1 MRDTFTKAQQ
11 IVASLD
17 TAHKIRLLSGSDF
30 WHTES
35 APGAERVMVTDGP
48 HGLRKQDG
56 NTDHVGLSNS
66 VPATCFPT
74 ASALGS
80 TWDREL
86 VQQVGEALGR
96 ECRAED
102 VAVLLGPGLNLKRHP
117 AGGRNF
123 EYFSEDPFLGGHM
136 AAALTRGI
144 QSQGVGAC
152 LKHYAVNN
160 QEADRLR
167 VDAVVDQRT
176 LHELYLTGFEIA
188 VRESKPWTVMSS
200 YNLVNGTHAGENRF
214 LLTEQLRHRWGF
226 DGLVMTDWLATF
238 DRPMAVAAGLDLEM
252 PTSGGFWDGEVAAAL
267 KDGRLRMDDVDTAA
281 IRVVELNLRAGKA
294 AADLPLGPV
303 DFDAH
308 HALARRAGAAG
319 AVLLTNNGLLP
330 LASKGTIAV
339 IGAFAQTPR
348 YQGAGSSLVRP
359 TRLDT
364 ALDALRAGLEGKA
377 TVTYA
382 PGYDAKTGETTDELL
397 AEATAAAAS
406 ADAVVLLVGLPG
418 SYESEGY
425 DRDHLDLPAG
435 HTALVD
441 AMTAANPATVVVLV
455 NGAPVHL
462 PWADKAAA
470 ILEAYLG
477 GQAGGGA
484 IADVVL
490 GHAEPG
496 GRLAESFPVDVA
508 DLPAA
513 RYWHASPT
521 QAQYREGLYV
531 GYRFHDSAGVPAR
544 FAFGHGLSYTRF
556 EYSDLA
562 VRAEGEGFRVS
573 LTVTNTGERAGSD
586 VVQVY
591 VRDVES
597 TVYRPAKE
605 LKGFTKVHLAA
616 GKSQQVEV
624 VLDRR
629 AFAVWDVE
637 CNDWAVEAGEFEILV
652 GASSVDIRERATV
665 TVDSPDAVAAAVSP
679 SQFVATDKEFAEM
692 LGSSIPRPGRLLPY
706 TMDSTIKDLRQT
718 LLGKVMA
725 SAFIAQ
731 SRKAMPTGT
740 DEDREFLEQI
750 VADMPLRG
758 VGMVSGGRLP
768 FSRIRALVRLLN
780 AFSVKAWFAR

>member
-1 MRDTFTKAQQ
+1 MRSTYTKAQE
-11 IVASLD
+11 IVASLNTD
-17 TAHKIRLLSGSDF
+17 DKIRLLSGSDF

-35 APGAERVMVTDGP
+35 APGAEKVMVTDGP

-86 VQQVGEALGR
+86 VQEVGVALGR

-200 YNLVNGTHAGENRF
+200 YNLVNGTHAGENHF
-214 LLTEQLRHRWGF
+214 LLTQQLRERWGF
-226 DGLVMTDWLATF
+226 DGLIMTDWLATF
-238 DRPMAVAAGLDLEM
+238 DRPAAVAAGLDLEM
-252 PTSGGFWDGEVAAAL
+252 PTSGGFWDSEVAAAL
-267 KDGRLRMDDVDTAA
+267 KDGRLSMDDVDAA
-281 IRVVELNLRAGKA
+281 ATRVVELNLRAHKA
-294 AADLPLGPV
+294 AEEVPLGPV

-308 HALARRAGAAG
+308 HTLARRAGAAG
-319 AVLLTNNGLLP
+319 AVLLSNNGLLP

-364 ALDALRAGLEGKA
+364 ALDAFRAALDGKA
-377 TVTYA
+377 SVTYA
-382 PGYDAKTGETTDELL
+382 AGYDAKTGETNEELL
-397 AEATAAAAS
+397 AEAKAAAAQ
-406 ADAVVLLVGLPG
+406 ADAVVLLVGLPA

-425 DRDHLDLPAG
+425 DRKHLDLPAG
-435 HTALVD
+435 HNALVE
-441 AMTAANPATVVVLV
+441 AVTTANASTAVVLV
-455 NGAPVHL
+455 NGAPVHV

-477 GQAGGGA
+477 GQAGGSA

-490 GHAEPG
+490 GLAEPG
-496 GRLAESFPVDVA
+496 GRLAESFPMDVS

-544 FAFGHGLSYTRF
+544 FAFGHGLSYTTF
-556 EYSDLA
+556 EYSDLE
-562 VRAEGEGFRVS
+562 VRGEGENDRVS
-573 LTVTNTGERAGSD
+573 VTVTNTGKRAGSD

-605 LKGFTKVHLAA
+605 LKGFAKVHLAA
-616 GKSQQVEV
+616 GKTERVEM

-629 AFAVWDVE
+629 AFAVWDVASGE
-637 CNDWAVEAGEFEILV
+637 WAVEAGEFEILV
-652 GASSVDIRERATV
+652 GASSVDIKARATV
-665 TVDSPDAVAAAVSP
+665 TVDSPDAVAATAAP
-679 SQFVATDKEFAEM
+679 SEFLATDKEFAAM
-692 LGSSIPRPGRLLPY
+692 LGNSIPKPARLLPY

-718 LLGKVMA
+718 LLGKAMA
-725 SAFIAQ
+725 SAFMAQ

-740 DEDREFLEQI
+740 DEDREFFEQI
-750 VADMPLRG
+750 VAEMPLRG
-758 VGMVSGGRLP
+758 VGMVSGGRMP
-768 FSRIRALVRLLN
+768 ISRIRTLVKVLN
-780 AFSVKAWFAR
+780 TFSVKAWFSR

>member
-17 TAHKIRLLSGSDF
+17 KAHKIRLLSGSDF

-56 NTDHVGLSNS
+56 NSDNVGLSHS
-66 VPATCFPT
+66 VAATCFPT

-80 TWDREL
+80 TWDRDL
-86 VQQVGEALGR
+86 VREVGEALGR

-123 EYFSEDPFLGGHM
+123 EYFSEDPFLSGHM
-136 AAALTRGI
+136 AAALTQGV

-160 QEADRLR
+160 QESNRLR
-167 VDAVVDQRT
+167 VDAVVDPRT
-176 LHELYLTGFEIA
+176 LHELYLSGFEIA
-188 VRESKPWTVMSS
+188 VREGQPWTVMSS
-200 YNLVNGTHAGENRF
+200 YNLVNGTHAGENPF
-214 LLTEQLRHRWGF
+214 LLTEALRHRWGF
-226 DGLVMTDWLATF
+226 DGLVMTDWLATY
-238 DRPMAVAAGLDLEM
+238 DRATAVKAGLDLEM
-252 PTSGGFWDGEVAAAL
+252 PSSSGLWDADVAAAV
-267 KDGRLRMDDVDTAA
+267 KDGRLSMEDVDTAA
-281 IRVVELNLRAGKA
+281 ARVVELSLRAREGA
-294 AADLPLGPV
+294 TAVSVGAV

-308 HALARRAGAAG
+308 HTLARRAGAAG
-319 AVLLTNNGLLP
+319 AVLLTNNGMLP
-330 LASKGTIAV
+330 LRATGTIAV

-348 YQGAGSSLVRP
+348 YQGAGSSLVQP
-359 TRLDT
+359 TRVDT
-364 ALDALRAGLEGKA
+364 ALDAFRTALEGQA

-382 PGYDAKTGETTDELL
+382 PGYDAKTGETTDQLL
-397 AEATAAAAS
+397 AEAQAAAAS

-435 HTALVD
+435 HTAVVE
-441 AMTAANPATVVVLV
+441 AVTGANAATVVVLI
-455 NGAPVHL
+455 NGAPVHV
-462 PWADKAAA
+462 PWADKPAA

-477 GQAGGGA
+477 GQAAGGA

-496 GRLAESFPVDVA
+496 GRLAESFPANVA

-544 FAFGHGLSYTRF
+544 FPFGHGLSYTGF
-556 EYSDLA
+556 EYGDLA
-562 VRAEGEGFRVS
+562 VRPEGDGFNVS
-573 LTVTNTGERAGSD
+573 LTVTNTGDRAGSD

-597 TVYRPAKE
+597 TVYRPTKE
-605 LKGFTKVHLAA
+605 LKGFAKVHLAA
-616 GKSQQVEV
+616 GQSQQVEV

-629 AFAVWDVE
+629 AFAVWDVASG
-637 CNDWAVEAGEFEILV
+637 DWAVEAGEFEILV
-652 GASSVDIRERATV
+652 GASSVDIKARAV
-665 TVDSPDAVAAAVSP
+665 IIVDSADAVAPGAAP
-679 SQFVATDKEFAEM
+679 AAYVATDQEFARM
-692 LGSSIPRPGRLLPY
+692 LGTPIPAPARTLPF
-706 TMDSTIKDLRQT
+706 TIDTTVHDLRQSMV
-718 LLGKVMA
+718 GRRVAAM
-725 SAFIAQ
+725 FVAQ
-731 SRKAMPTGT
+731 SRKAMPTST
-740 DEDREFLEQI
+740 EEDQAFVDRLVEE
-750 VADMPLRG
+750 MPLRG
-758 VGMVSGGRLP
+758 IAMVSQGQLSLSRL
-768 FSRIRALVRLLN
+768 RWLVRALN
-780 AFSVKAWFAR
+780 ALSVKAWFAR